1 MQKRHLAAQLLS
13 RKGVDRESVLA
24 QLESYPDELEVI
36 SLGEMAKALEKSVI
50 AISNR
55 VALLRKRGV
64 QIGIKTGKRYHN
76 IYTNEDF
83 QKVKDSY
90 EKNYIYP
97 SNAAAQR
104 PDVLGAP
111 Q

>member
-13 RKGVDRESVLA
+13 YKGVDRESVLA
-24 QLESYPDELEVI
+24 QLENYPKELEI
-36 SLGEMAKALEKSVI
+36 MTLSEMGEELGKSPEAVW
-50 AISNR
+50 SR
-55 VALLRKRGV
+55 VRKLRRHGV
-64 QIGIKTGKRYHN
+64 QVGVSYRHYHV
-76 IYTNEDF
+76 YTTQDF
-83 QKVKDSY
+83 QKVKESY
-90 EKNYIYP
+90 EKDYVYP